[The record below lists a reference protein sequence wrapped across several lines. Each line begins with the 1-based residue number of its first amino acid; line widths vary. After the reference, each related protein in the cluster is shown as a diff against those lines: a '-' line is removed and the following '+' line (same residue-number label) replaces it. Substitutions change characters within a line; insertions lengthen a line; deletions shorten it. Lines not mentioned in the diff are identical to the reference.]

1 MIIDQIKKDNVQA
14 IKDKNSIARTIYGV
28 VINKYML
35 QNIEKRK
42 IGQELTDADMVA
54 ILQKTIKELS
64 EETENY
70 SKVGNLAQ
78 VEEINSQKAIL
89 EKYLPQMMSE
99 DEIRQIINGLED
111 KTMPG
116 IMKYFKANY
125 AGKVDMQLVNK
136 IARG

>member
-42 IGQELTDADMVA
+42 MGQELTDADMVA

-70 SKVGNLAQ
+70 SKVGNLTQ

>member
-1 MIIDQIKKDNVQA
+1 MIIDEIKKDNVQA

-42 IGQELTDADMVA
+42 MGQELTDADMVA

-64 EETENY
+64 EESENY
-70 SKVGNLAQ
+70 SKVGNLTQ